1 MLSYFKGEESGP
13 SHNLNKANPNSSCVN
28 NSVSNVWDALT
39 VFVTPPKGLGHF
51 SGSNL
56 HSPHRLPPKL
66 RLTPLHS
73 TTAAVLG
80 SCPMVLASL
89 KCWDLLLQLGCTFI
103 KSLTWALFKGSRS
116 ATQWQAS
123 AAPHDPF
130 IPSKSVPPGWLLQV
144 TNYSCQNM
152 ILAWLSLKHSF
163 CVLPLRKHCQYF
175 TSMRLLSS

>member
-13 SHNLNKANPNSSCVN
+13 SHILNKANPNSSCVN

-39 VFVTPPKGLGHF
+39 VFVTPTKGLGHF

-80 SCPMVLASL
+80 SCLMVLASL

-103 KSLTWALFKGSRS
+103 NNSFFMVITSFNS
-116 ATQWQAS
+116 A
-123 AAPHDPF
+123 PPF
-130 IPSKSVPPGWLLQV
+130 PSWVF
-144 TNYSCQNM
+144 NC
-152 ILAWLSLKHSF
+152 H
-163 CVLPLRKHCQYF
+163 
-175 TSMRLLSS
+175 